1 MKNRRYTAKEEK
13 RDFLRKRAI
22 RQPIGTNIRESIEKP
37 TGKKSEPETAETTI
51 YTEKKGSKR
60 GANTARRKGVK
71 KMELIA
77 WIALCVVAFSI
88 AKWIDKDMENRGK

>member
-1 MKNRRYTAKEEK
+1 MLEEK
-13 RDFLRKRAI
+13 LDFPRKRET
-22 RQPIGTNIRESIEKP
+22 RRLIGMNTRESIEKP

-51 YTEKKGSKR
+51 YTEKKGSR
-60 GANTARRKGVK
+60 LGEYTERRNGGKE
-71 KMELIA
+71 MELIA